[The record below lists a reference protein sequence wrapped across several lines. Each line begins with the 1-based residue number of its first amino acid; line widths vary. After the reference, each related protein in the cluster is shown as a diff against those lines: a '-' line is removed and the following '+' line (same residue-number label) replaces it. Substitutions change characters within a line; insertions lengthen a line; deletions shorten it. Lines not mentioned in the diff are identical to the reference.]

1 MDRSGD
7 GTVGA
12 LCAPWSGNLDPTEP
26 YPKMAVSRSVALR
39 FRCVGRTLRATG
51 LPTELVQPFCFAGR
65 RHENSEIDRSMTTH
79 GVYSVHHGRL
89 IWIPP
94 SHTPKWRFQGALPC
108 GFGAWD
114 APYGPRG
121 FQWSWFSPS
130 ASPGEGMRMVRWIA
144 QVTARWV
151 HSVHHGR
158 AAPPFKCPKTPPIFL
173 DYPSAGKYRRVRG

>member
-1 MDRSGD
+1 MG
-7 GTVGA
+7 V
-12 LCAPWSGNLDPTEP
+12 
-26 YPKMAVSRSVALR
+26 AVSGSVALR
-39 FRCVGRTLRATG
+39 FRCVGRTYGPRGFQWSWFSPSASPGEGMRMVRWIAQVTARW
-51 LPTELVQPFCFAGR
+51 V
-65 RHENSEIDRSMTTH
+65 H
-79 GVYSVHHGRL
+79 SVHHGRVT
-89 IWIPP
+89 WIPP
-94 SHTPKWRFQGALPC
+94 NHTPKWRFQGALPC